1 MQVTYIIYQKK
12 MIIPRIKYFAYR
24 DYTDLNSKGRK
35 GLRERIS
42 NFAKALKKFRKKGD
56 FSPGG
61 GGEFEG
67 RIEGGGAIERIRT
80 YRRHSYD
87 PITNYR
93 NVKNDI
99 WESALDSAK
108 DAGNRMKEVVMDE
121 SKYTKG
127 VPTRLEYYKMTREN
141 KALRKGLKNA
151 GKVAVGVA
159 GTAALAYGGKKLY
172 DKYKKDHS
180 SEKDTTKEFSET
192 KEKVRNGLKYTSTGL
207 GLGAGLG
214 LGTAGYYGLKATK
227 KGLDGISAYE
237 GKTVKGLLKNKEV
250 KEAAD
255 LIKRS
260 FKNGDVRFKGNGK
273 KVLNTA
279 AGLAAASIVA
289 GGASKLLGKN
299 KDSKK

>member
-1 MQVTYIIYQKK
+1 
-12 MIIPRIKYFAYR
+12 
-24 DYTDLNSKGRK
+24 
-35 GLRERIS
+35 
-42 NFAKALKKFRKKGD
+42 
-56 FSPGG
+56 
-61 GGEFEG
+61 
-67 RIEGGGAIERIRT
+67 
-80 YRRHSYD
+80 
-87 PITNYR
+87 
-93 NVKNDI
+93 
-99 WESALDSAK
+99 
-108 DAGNRMKEVVMDE
+108 MKEAVMDE

-127 VPTRLEYYKMTREN
+127 APTRPEYYKMIREN

-192 KEKVRNGLKYTSTGL
+192 KEKVRKGLDYTSTGL
-207 GLGAGLG
+207 GIGTGLG

-273 KVLNTA
+273 KALNTA